1 MASQWVS
8 VDEQLGYITPGV
20 TDAGVTINSSV
31 VSRYAVGT
39 IAQFRDVGTTQLGSG
54 EFIWLPGVAST
65 IVGSWVSYSTS
76 SGTSNTGA
84 TTLWAGTASTP
95 FPLAV
100 ATVANAAS
108 TTWAWY
114 QISGAAVCATS
125 GTIAAGNPAAW
136 QAAGVVQGTVVST
149 KNVVGAIAL
158 SANGVPGTNQ
168 AIYLLNRPSAE
179 PSTV

>member
-8 VDEQLGYITPGV
+8 DDLQLGYFAPGT
-20 TDAGVTINSSV
+20 TDAGVTINGTLQSK
-31 VSRYAVGT
+31 YAVGT
-39 IAQFRDVGTTQLGSG
+39 IAMFRDIGTTQLGAG

-65 IVGSWVSYSTS
+65 IVGSWVSYTTS
-76 SGTSNTGA
+76 SGTSNAGS

-100 ATVANAAS
+100 ATAANITT

-114 QISGAAVCATS
+114 QIGGSAICATN

-136 QAAGVVQGTVVST
+136 QAAGVVQGTAVST
-149 KNVVGAIAL
+149 KNVIGAIAE
-158 SANGVPGTNQ
+158 SANGVPATNQ
-168 AIYLLNRPSAE
+168 AIYLLSRPSAM
-179 PSTV
+179 PSTA